1 MKKLNLNFPITD
13 LDGLELAKANKLMA
27 GALMQEK
34 NGDAVKYFDWAM
46 TLNKEGVIEVDA
58 SDFNK
63 IKEIA
68 EKSEAITIIVK
79 AQLLKYFATV
89 K

>member
-1 MKKLNLNFPITD
+1 MKKLNLNFAITD
-13 LDGLELAKANKLMA
+13 LDGNELAKANKLMA
-27 GALMQEK
+27 ASLMGEK

-46 TLNKEGVIEVDA
+46 TLNKSGIIEVDE

-63 IKEIA
+63 IKEIVD
-68 EKSEAITIIVK
+68 KTEAITIIVK
-79 AQLLKYFATV
+79 AQILKYFSTV

>member
-1 MKKLNLNFPITD
+1 MKKLNLNFAIND
-13 LDGLELAKANKLMA
+13 LDGIELARANKLLAASLMA
-27 GALMQEK
+27 EK

-46 TLNKEGVIEVDA
+46 TLNKEGIIEVDE

-63 IKEIA
+63 IKEIV
-68 EKSEAITIIVK
+68 EKTEAITLIVK
-79 AQLLKYFATV
+79 AQILKYFSTL

>member
-1 MKKLNLNFPITD
+1 MKKLDLNFAITD
-13 LDGLELAKANKLMA
+13 LDGNELAKANKLMA
-27 GALMQEK
+27 ASLMQEK

-46 TLNKEGVIEVDA
+46 TLNKEGAISVDE

-63 IKEIA
+63 IKEVV
-68 EKSEAITIIVK
+68 EKTEAVTIIVK